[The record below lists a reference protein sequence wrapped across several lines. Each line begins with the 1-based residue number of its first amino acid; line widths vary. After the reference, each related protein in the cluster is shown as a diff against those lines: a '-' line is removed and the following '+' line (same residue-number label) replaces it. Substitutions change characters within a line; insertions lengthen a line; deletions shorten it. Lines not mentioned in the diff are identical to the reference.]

1 MAIEIMRIRDT
12 DRMWCNF
19 ASCPSLLTS
28 CTCGGVIRFF
38 CALPLFFFTSLI
50 INHNTQR
57 REGKKEMQDRVLMP
71 TKTLR
76 LLQKEYRMARSTI
89 SQAMTQ
95 RNGRPISRLI
105 KQ

>member
-1 MAIEIMRIRDT
+1 
-12 DRMWCNF
+12 
-19 ASCPSLLTS
+19 
-28 CTCGGVIRFF
+28 
-38 CALPLFFFTSLI
+38 
-50 INHNTQR
+50 
-57 REGKKEMQDRVLMP
+57 MQDRVLMP

-76 LLQKEYRMARSTI
+76 LLQKEDRMARSTI